1 MFHDLYEH
9 VARWVGHYVPDDV
22 CAIEVSQVRTRDE
35 VTLTL
40 AMPYWVA
47 ALAAYTHHVKTA
59 LLLSYGERRGIDTV
73 EVYGLAASPG

>member
-22 CAIEVSQVRTRDE
+22 CAIEVSQVRTRIE

-40 AMPYWVA
+40 ATP
-47 ALAAYTHHVKTA
+47 
-59 LLLSYGERRGIDTV
+59 D
-73 EVYGLAASPG
+73 